1 MWQLSNIIRRLNA
14 TVVVLAMASSALT
27 GVVQAQGLSP
37 TLQPEG
43 SSGWTPKPLWRG
55 SHFAVAAAHPLAAEA
70 GARVLAEGGSAVDA
84 AVAIQMVLTLVEPQ
98 SSGIGGG
105 AFLLHADGQAVHAYD
120 GRETAPAAADERL
133 FLQADG
139 QPLPFAQ
146 AVASGLSV
154 GVPGVLPMLE
164 MAHRRHGQLPWGR
177 LMAPAIVLA
186 EHGFPVSERL
196 HTLLQADNTLRD
208 DPEAAAY
215 FLDPQGQPWPVGH
228 RLRNPAL
235 AETLRCVAAL
245 GARCLST
252 GPIAEAMVRK
262 VQHHPVRPG
271 GLSLEDLVRYQPLQR
286 EPLCHPWHTP
296 RGVIRLCGFPPPSSG
311 AIAIGQILGM
321 LAHRPTATPLMA
333 EELHQYA
340 EASRLAFADRAR
352 YIGDPAFVAPPGGD
366 WLQLLRPDYL
376 QRRAQLIGDT
386 AMPTAPAG
394 NPSHEAVAWG
404 SMTTQPEQGT
414 SHLSVIDSQ
423 GRSVAMTT
431 TIESAFGSR
440 LMVHGFLLNNQ
451 LTDFSFRPTD
461 DAGRPVANRVQPGKR
476 PRSSM
481 APTLVFDNA
490 TGELLASLGSPGGA
504 LIIHYTARALLATHL
519 WGQDAREA
527 LHLPHAGSLGG
538 PVLLEAGRYPT
549 HVVEALKVRGH
560 QVRETAMTSGL
571 NLLQRDRQGLTG
583 AADPRREG
591 VVRGQ

>member
-1 MWQLSNIIRRLNA
+1 MQRLSNIIRRLSGS
-14 TVVVLAMASSALT
+14 VVVLAMASSVLT
-27 GVVQAQGLSP
+27 AAVQAQGLSP

-43 SSGWTPKPLWRG
+43 ASGWTPKPLWKGNR
-55 SHFAVAAAHPLAAEA
+55 FAVAAAHPLAVEA
-70 GARVLAEGGSAVDA
+70 GARVLAEGGSALDA

-105 AFLLHADGQAVHAYD
+105 AFLLHADGQAVKAYD
-120 GRETAPAAADERL
+120 GRETAPAAADARL
-133 FLQADG
+133 FLQANG
-139 QPLPFAQ
+139 EPLPFDQ

-177 LMAPAIVLA
+177 LIAPAIVLA

-196 HTLLQADNTLRD
+196 HTLLKADKTLRD

-215 FLDPQGQPWPVGH
+215 FLDPQGEPWPVGH

-235 AETLRCVAAL
+235 AETLRCIAAQ
-245 GARCLST
+245 GARCLHT

-262 VQHHPVRPG
+262 VRQHPVRPG
-271 GLSLEDLVRYQPLQR
+271 RLTMQDLASYLPVER
-286 EPLCHPWHTP
+286 EPLCHPWQTP
-296 RGVIRLCGFPPPSSG
+296 QRTLRVCGFPPPSSG

-321 LAHRPTATPLMA
+321 LAHLPKVLPFSVD
-333 EELHQYA
+333 ELHQYA
-340 EASRLAFADRAR
+340 EVSRLAFADRAR
-352 YIGDPAFVAPPGGD
+352 YVADPGFVSPPGGD
-366 WLQLLRPDYL
+366 WLQLLRPEYL
-376 QRRAQLIGDT
+376 QRRAALIGDT
-386 AMPTAPAG
+386 AMPNAPAG
-394 NPSHEAVAWG
+394 NPSTEAMAWG
-404 SMTTQPEQGT
+404 SMPMQPERGT
-414 SHLSVIDSQ
+414 SHLSVIDSE

-440 LMVHGFLLNNQ
+440 MMVHGFLLNNQ

-461 DAGRPVANRVQPGKR
+461 EAGRPIANRVEPGKR

-481 APTLVFDNA
+481 SPTLVFDDE

-519 WGQDAREA
+519 WGQDVREA
-527 LHLPHAGSLGG
+527 VHLPHAGNLGG
-538 PVLLEAGRYPT
+538 PVLLEAGRYP
-549 HVVEALKVRGH
+549 VPVIEGLRARGH

-571 NLLQRDRQGLTG
+571 HLLQRERQGLTG

-591 VVRGQ
+591 QVQGR